1 MDYIIQSIGLL
12 FQPFT
17 FLLLFLGTV
26 VGIIFGA
33 IPGLTAVTG
42 VSLLLPLTF
51 GMSPEMGMAL
61 LIGVWV
67 GGVSGGF
74 ISATLIGIP
83 GTPSSIATCFDA
95 YPMTK
100 KGQAV
105 KALATGIVASFIGTF
120 FSTIIAAF
128 ISPFIADMALKFGP
142 WELFSLCVCALTL
155 VATLSKGDMFRG
167 LAGGFIGIALSVVGL
182 APIDGM
188 PRFNFG
194 SVYLSG
200 GLDILAIIL
209 GIFAIKQ
216 VLKDYGDGTQVF
228 PKVDLEVSGFGIT
241 AKDVMSN
248 LWNIVRSF
256 MIGLWIGFLP
266 GMGSGLS
273 NLVAYAQAKQSS
285 KHPEEFG
292 KGIVDGVWASETSN
306 NAAVGGAIIPMVT
319 LGIPGDSVTAI
330 LIGGLMIHGIQPGP
344 LLFMNNPLTVYV
356 IFTATAIA
364 AIITLILQFGGMRYF
379 PLILKIPYHFLYS
392 GLIVMSFV
400 GAFAS
405 NNTMFN
411 VWIMLI
417 FAAVG
422 ILMNLG
428 GIPISP
434 MILGFILG
442 PMVEV
447 NLRRGLT
454 YSNGSFTTFLTRPIS
469 ATFLVLAVV
478 STLWPFLKDYLK
490 KKGHGQLSEAAESD
504 D

>member
-12 FQPFT
+12 FQPLT
-17 FLLLFLGTV
+17 FLLLFAGTV
-26 VGIIFGA
+26 IGIIFGA

-51 GMSPEMGMAL
+51 GMSPEIGMAL

-74 ISATLIGIP
+74 ISATLLGIP

-95 YPMTK
+95 YPMTQ

-120 FSTIIAAF
+120 FSVIIAIF
-128 ISPFIADMALKFGP
+128 VSPFIADMALKFGP
-142 WELFSLCVCALTL
+142 WEYFSLCVTALTL
-155 VATLSKGDMFRG
+155 VATLSKGNMFKG
-167 LAGGFIGIALSVVGL
+167 LAAAFIGIAFSAVGL
-182 APIDGM
+182 SPIDGN

-194 SVYLSG
+194 SIYLTG
-200 GLDILAIIL
+200 GLDILAMIL

-216 VLKDYGDGTQVF
+216 VFKDFGDGPMVF
-228 PKVDLEVSGFGIT
+228 PKVDLKVSGFGIT
-241 AKDVMSN
+241 VKDVMSN
-248 LWNIVRSF
+248 LWNIFRSF

-285 KHPEEFG
+285 KTPEEFG

-306 NAAVGGAIIPMVT
+306 NASVGGAIIPMVT
-319 LGIPGDSVTAI
+319 LGIPGDSVSAI
-330 LIGGLMIHGIQPGP
+330 LLGGLMIHGIQPGP
-344 LLFMNNPLTVYV
+344 LLFTNNPLTVYV

-364 AIITLILQFGGMRYF
+364 AIITLILQFAGMRYF
-379 PLILKIPYHFLYS
+379 PLILKIPYHYLYS

-417 FAAVG
+417 FAVVG
-422 ILMNLG
+422 IIMNIG
-428 GIPISP
+428 DIPISP
-434 MILGFILG
+434 MVLGFILG

-454 YSNGSFTTFLTRPIS
+454 YSNGDFTTFLTHPIS
-469 ATFLVLAVV
+469 GTFLGLAVI
-478 STLWPFLKDYLK
+478 SLLWPFLKDYLK
-490 KKGHGQLSEAAESD
+490 RKGKGQLADAAESD

>member
-1 MDYIIQSIGLL
+1 MDYIISSIGQLL
-12 FQPFT
+12 QPVT
-17 FLLLFLGTV
+17 FLLLLFGTI

-61 LIGVWV
+61 LVGIWI

-105 KALATGIVASFIGTF
+105 KALGTGIVASFIGTF
-120 FSTIIAAF
+120 LSVIIAA
-128 ISPFIADMALKFGP
+128 ILSPFIAEVALKLGP
-142 WELFSLCVCALTL
+142 WEFFSLCTCALVL
-155 VATLSKGDMFRG
+155 VAVLSKGDMFRG
-167 LAGGFIGIALSVVGL
+167 LAGAFIGIGLSSVGM
-182 APIDGM
+182 APIDGG
-188 PRFNFG
+188 PRFIFG
-194 SVYLSG
+194 NVMLSG
-200 GLDILAIIL
+200 GIDILAMIL

-216 VLKDYGDGTQVF
+216 IVKDFGTGQQQQPDVSLK
-228 PKVDLEVSGFGIT
+228 VSGFGIT
-241 AKDVMSN
+241 MKEVISN
-248 LWNIVRSF
+248 GWNIIRSF

-273 NLVAYAQAKQSS
+273 NMVAYGQAKQAS
-285 KHPEEFG
+285 KSPEEFG
-292 KGIVDGVWASETSN
+292 KGCVDGVWASEVSN
-306 NAAVGGAIIPMVT
+306 NASVGGAIIPMVT
-319 LGIPGDSVTAI
+319 MGIPGDSVTAI
-330 LIGGLMIHGIQPGP
+330 LLGGLMIHGIQPGP
-344 LLFMNNPLTVYV
+344 LLFVNNPSVVYIV
-356 IFTATAIA
+356 FAAAALSAIL
-364 AIITLILQFGGMRYF
+364 TLILQFGGMRLF
-379 PLILKIPYHFLYS
+379 PRLLKVPYHYLYPA
-392 GLIVMSFV
+392 LMVMSFI

-405 NNTMFN
+405 NNSTFN
-411 VWIMLI
+411 IWIMLI

-422 ILMNLG
+422 IILE
-428 GIPISP
+428 IAKISISP

-454 YSNGSFTTFLTRPIS
+454 YSDGSFLPFLTRPVS
-469 ATFLVLAVV
+469 LAFLLIAVLTIV
-478 STLWPFLKDYLK
+478 WPLIKNQINANK
-490 KKGHGQLSEAAESD
+490 KKAEPLS
-504 D
+504 